1 MQRRK
6 KEKLAKHGGL
16 ISIASRARVSTGTVS
31 RALNNS
37 ELIPSETRS
46 RIIEIA
52 RELGFRPRVKIRN
65 KQIALI
71 TEPPHKTI
79 MGGYVNTLTQYICYA
94 LSKQNA
100 EISIITED
108 RIEALSNCWF
118 DGIIGIAWEEKTV
131 SILKKIQNIP
141 IVWFS
146 DNLSNFFHVVYVD
159 AEETGKMVGKYL
171 FEKGHRR
178 IAVIHDPDYT
188 GNERAKGVKKGI
200 EEINGEN
207 NSSVFTFNNTLPL
220 NITVKK
226 FIDDGCTAVWVT
238 GEDMKVL
245 EVNWIIQELAGKQIP
260 NDISIIGFENPGIS
274 EFQRPSLTTVAT
286 PLQELAEK
294 AVEIVL
300 NNTLKELQKI
310 KMYPKIIER
319 NSVKNIG
326 GKV

>member
-1 MQRRK
+1 Y
-6 KEKLAKHGGL
+6 KLTGSGFSHATIYGKYSL
-16 ISIASRARVSTGTVS
+16 ISSRRQGLYWTAG
-31 RALNNS
+31 
-37 ELIPSETRS
+37 
-46 RIIEIA
+46 
-52 RELGFRPRVKIRN
+52 LGVK
-65 KQIALI
+65 L
-71 TEPPHKTI
+71 P
-79 MGGYVNTLTQYICYA
+79 
-94 LSKQNA
+94 
-100 EISIITED
+100 
-108 RIEALSNCWF
+108 IEAEEQNLPQNVRSSNGAVGGALF
-118 DGIIGIAWEEKTV
+118 
-131 SILKKIQNIP
+131 SYLKKGFP
-141 IVWFS
+141 DAGFS
-146 DNLSNFFHVVYVD
+146 LILINRFDV
-159 AEETGKMVGKYL
+159 
-171 FEKGHRR
+171 
-178 IAVIHDPDYT
+178 
-188 GNERAKGVKKGI
+188 
-200 EEINGEN
+200 NGEN